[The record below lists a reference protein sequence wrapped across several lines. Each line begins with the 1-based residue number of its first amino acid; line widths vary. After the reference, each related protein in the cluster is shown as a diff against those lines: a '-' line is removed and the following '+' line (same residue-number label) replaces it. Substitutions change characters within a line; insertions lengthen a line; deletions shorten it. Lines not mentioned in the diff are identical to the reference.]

1 MLVSGL
7 LFAGC
12 ASRPNEFSSVPGPSG
27 GVNPTSAPQTVP
39 AAPTEPTPPA
49 APAPET
55 QPAQPAPVVTP
66 DNSLAG
72 KIVDYN
78 AVGRFVVIN
87 FPVGQ
92 MAKMDQTF
100 FIYRNGLKVGEVKI
114 TGPQSD
120 NSIIADLV
128 NGEAQTGD
136 DARSE

>member
-12 ASRPNEFSSVPGPSG
+12 ASQPTEFSSVPGPSG
-27 GVNPTSAPQTVP
+27 GNSAVVPQTAQAQP
-39 AAPTEPTPPA
+39 APSPEPTP
-49 APAPET
+49 AP
-55 QPAQPAPVVTP
+55 PAPVVTP

-72 KIVDYN
+72 KVVDYN

-92 MAKMDQTF
+92 MAKMDQTL
-100 FIYRNGLKVGEVKI
+100 FIYRDGLKVGEVKI

-120 NSIIADLV
+120 NNIVADLV
-128 NGEAQTGD
+128 DGEAQTGD